1 MKKFPILKHLGIAI
15 LIWVVFFVV
24 ITPFPENMPHP
35 EDFSPTVWF
44 FAIGM
49 TFYLL
54 AQTGDRRLFW
64 RYLPIP
70 LLAILG
76 FLEEIAWGVELN
88 LVQPAYL
95 EQFDLTVYVAHNF
108 VPAITR
114 IFLKNI
120 GAEQWHSALFSEFL
134 VIDALAIAVVAALL
148 AASRFGTKTWG
159 AVKFRERVL
168 TMGAWLFIVPS
179 LFALWQLLS
188 LPVDPKNAILFGY
201 SLSRLVPITSF
212 AILAIAGLFFATKV
226 RNKTV
231 RARSARLIERLSK
244 SSAIAISLLFVFI
257 AALVFQLIAPLDPPP
272 DRVVQFERLLPL
284 VGWALA
290 VSALL
295 LLVLRAWRGG
305 LRKPLIEYFTPFRD
319 FFVNNPAYIYA
330 VFAIGLLLFAQ
341 GIDKAL
347 IPLNKYIV
355 TPNFWVPNWELWIEE
370 MSELVAAVE
379 LVAGAFFFP
388 YPPYPSLQKEIAKRA
403 VIKKRGDPL
412 DRLFLAT

>member
-1 MKKFPILKHLGIAI
+1 VKNHPVLKHLGIAI
-15 LIWVVFFVV
+15 LIWIVFFIV
-24 ITPFPENMPHP
+24 ITPFPYNMPHP
-35 EDFSPTVWF
+35 EDFSSTVWF

-54 AQTGDRRLFW
+54 GQTGDRRLFW
-64 RYLPIP
+64 LYLPIP

-88 LVQPAYL
+88 LFQPAYL
-95 EQFDLTVYVAHNF
+95 EQFDLTVYDAHNF

-120 GAEQWHSALFSEFL
+120 GAEQWHSALFSQFL
-134 VIDALAIAVVAALL
+134 VIDALALAVVAAFMF
-148 AASRFGTKTWG
+148 AIRAGTKNWR
-159 AVKFRERVL
+159 AIKFRERVL
-168 TMGAWLFIVPS
+168 VTAAWLFTVPS

-188 LPVDPKNAILFGY
+188 LPVDPKNAVLFGY
-201 SLSRLVPITSF
+201 SLSRLVPIAAF
-212 AILAIAGLFFATKV
+212 ALLAIAGIAFATKLK
-226 RNKTV
+226 NKTFRTRMLRV
-231 RARSARLIERLSK
+231 AVGFVDK
-244 SSAIAISLLFVFI
+244 SRIPAALVLVVFI
-257 AALVFQLIAPLDPPP
+257 AALLFQLIAPLDPPP

-290 VSALL
+290 ISALFL
-295 LLVLRAWRGG
+295 LCLRAWRGG
-305 LRKPLIEYFTPFRD
+305 LRKPVIEYFLPFRN

-330 VFAIGLLLFAQ
+330 VFAIALLLFAQ

-347 IPLNKYIV
+347 IPLNKYII

-370 MSELVAAVE
+370 LSELVAAVE

-388 YPPYPSLQKEIAKRA
+388 YPPYPSLQKEIAKRR
-403 VIKKRGDPL
+403 K
-412 DRLFLAT
+412 